1 MSDHHNNS
9 NNNHDSR
16 SASPQITITRQS
28 SATPPRENNEAFHFV
43 GTDRKRSIL
52 DEELERLRT
61 SLGENEAHEDDDGKT
76 SNGISN
82 KGTSHSDQNKSR
94 AGDGELNGKGTSES
108 GAGGAS
114 LNSNGNVV
122 QNKSVKV
129 CVIL

>member
-1 MSDHHNNS
+1 MINNAWAKS
-9 NNNHDSR
+9 AGVGGGSFEHLIQYLR
-16 SASPQITITRQS
+16 SK
-28 SATPPRENNEAFHFV
+28 V
-43 GTDRKRSIL
+43 
-52 DEELERLRT
+52 
-61 SLGENEAHEDDDGKT
+61 EAHEDDDGKT

-94 AGDGELNGKGTSES
+94 AGDGELNGKGTSGS